1 MMESEPLALADAPV
15 LPLAPLVPE
24 LLLLMPEPEL
34 CVPVLLDPLVPAAEP
49 LMLLPEWV
57 PVFELPIVPLVPELL
72 PVPEDDP

>member
-1 MMESEPLALADAPV
+1 MTESEPLALADAPV
-15 LPLAPLVPE
+15 LLLEPL

-34 CVPVLLDPLVPAAEP
+34 CVPVLLEPVPAAEP
-49 LMLLPEWV
+49 LMLLPDWV